1 MFCKQQPSKIF
12 IQLNIFLSVYL
23 SISNQYL
30 IYIYIYTFQKKL
42 DAVLY
47 NEAVFVLFVATLD
60 FNKTT

>member
-30 IYIYIYTFQKKL
+30 IYIYTFQKKL